1 MDNDDGVCDDEDDDG
16 GGGSAGGGGVD
27 ADGPCSQEEK
37 TVRSSSAP
45 RQEMKAVL
53 QNSGPKGLWLG

>member
-16 GGGSAGGGGVD
+16 GGGAD
-27 ADGPCSQEEK
+27 ADGRCSQEEK

-53 QNSGPKGLWLG
+53 QNSGPKGL